1 MSTFFNG
8 GVFNEEIDS
17 EDVMPFEPKGK

>member
-17 EDVMPFEPKGK
+17 EVVMPFEPKGK